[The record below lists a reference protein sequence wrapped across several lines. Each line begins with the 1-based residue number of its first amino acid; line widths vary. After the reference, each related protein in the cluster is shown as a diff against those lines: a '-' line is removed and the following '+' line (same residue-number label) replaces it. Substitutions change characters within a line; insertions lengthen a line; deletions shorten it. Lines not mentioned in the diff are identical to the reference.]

1 MQQNQPD
8 NILHDEG
15 SGEDEEEAGEVDGES
30 GGEMLDETVVGE
42 EDQYDHEEE
51 IDNYPA
57 APDSNKYGLFP
68 VKGNNPIIFSRR
80 CY

>member
-1 MQQNQPD
+1 M
-8 NILHDEG
+8 HDEG

-30 GGEMLDETVVGE
+30 GGEMLHETVVGE